1 MAAMV
6 HVDQAGVDGILI
18 DLVFL
23 SELKEAS
30 KNKKLVIIIEVLL
43 AQEHDQ
49 LVKVYHVLNL
59 NSLSKYHQKV
69 KIDK

>member
-6 HVDQAGVDGILI
+6 HVDQARVDCILI

>member
-1 MAAMV
+1 MV

-23 SELKEAS
+23 CELKEAT
-30 KNKKLVIIIEVLL
+30 KNKQLVIVIQVLL
-43 AQEHDQ
+43 AQQHDQ

>member
-1 MAAMV
+1 MV
-6 HVDQAGVDGILI
+6 HVDQARVDCILI

>member
-6 HVDQAGVDGILI
+6 HVDQARVDCILI

-49 LVKVYHVLNL
+49 LVKVYHILNL

>member
-1 MAAMV
+1 MV
-6 HVDQAGVDGILI
+6 HVDQARVDCILI

-30 KNKKLVIIIEVLL
+30 KNKQLVIVIQVLL
-43 AQEHDQ
+43 AQQHDQ